1 MDASAIDLVCL
12 ATHVAAAH
20 QLVDEQAGGGVAHA
34 KLSRKPAD
42 ADAPTSL
49 NGDHGLELR
58 HRQVEPQPRRQA
70 RLLQASV
77 DRPQVTAD
85 SVGTGSRLFICP
97 SFAERRMIAG
107 AGQGVGRLRNS
118 TRSIADIVLVIRK

>member
-1 MDASAIDLVCL
+1 MDASTIGLVSL

-34 KLSRKPAD
+34 KLSRKPTD

-49 NGDHGLELR
+49 NGDQGLELR

-70 RLLQASV
+70 RLLQVGV
-77 DRPQVTAD
+77 DGPQVTAD
-85 SVGTGSRLFICP
+85 CLGTEVSTVHLSFFCRVGEWSP
-97 SFAERRMIAG
+97 AP
-107 AGQGVGRLRNS
+107 V
-118 TRSIADIVLVIRK
+118 